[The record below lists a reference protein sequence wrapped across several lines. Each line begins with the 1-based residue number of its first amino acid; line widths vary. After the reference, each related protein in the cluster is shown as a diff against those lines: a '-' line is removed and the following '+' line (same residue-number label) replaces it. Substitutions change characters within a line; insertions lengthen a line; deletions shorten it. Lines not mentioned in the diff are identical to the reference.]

1 MTPPSAPSGVQ
12 RLTWLLL
19 ALALAATAWLLAHAP
34 AAKRAATPRA
44 EVDIVAAVPAGPE
57 LLFTADVAALGA
69 QAAGELLQA
78 GGGALLGL
86 RELCGFEPLLGLR
99 RLALAMPAAQP
110 GETAGDFAL
119 IAETSLQPEPVLRCA
134 EAVIHKRGG
143 KPVRSHLGAFSSVRD
158 QDKPLGEVA
167 IRGDGLFVLSGGQ
180 YFRDVMDAASGA
192 RHEDEAAQ
200 LRSRVHAAVRR
211 KLGPSQLALS
221 LLVGPRLPLPGVQA
235 LGLGLTVDN
244 DVQLRG
250 YVVCASASGC
260 QDAASLI
267 GNLRENAARDSGI
280 AGLAGVR
287 IEQHHQQL
295 DISGRLARTELAPLF
310 QQLLAP

>member
-19 ALALAATAWLLAHAP
+19 ALALAATGWLLVRAPGAKP
-34 AAKRAATPRA
+34 AASPRA

-57 LLFTADVAALGA
+57 LLVTADVASLGA

-78 GGGALLGL
+78 GGAAFLGL

-99 RLALAMPAAQP
+99 RLALAMPRAEP
-110 GETAGDFAL
+110 GEATADFAL
-119 IAETSLQPEPVLRCA
+119 IAETSLEPEPVLRCA
-134 EAVIHKRGG
+134 EAVIRKRGG
-143 KPVRSHLGAFSSVRD
+143 KPVRSSLGAFTSVRD
-158 QDKPLGEVA
+158 QNKPLGEVA
-167 IRGDGLFVLSGGQ
+167 IRADGLFVLSGGQ
-180 YFRDVMDAASGA
+180 YFRDVIDAASGA

-211 KLGPSQLALS
+211 KLGSSQLALS
-221 LLVGPRLPLPGVQA
+221 WLVGPRLPLPGVQA
-235 LGLGLTVDN
+235 LGLGLTATS

-250 YVVCASASGC
+250 YVVCASAAGC

-267 GNLRENAARDSGI
+267 GNMRDEIARDSSI
-280 AGLAGVR
+280 AGLASVK
-287 IEQHHQQL
+287 IEQHDLQL
-295 DISGRLARTELAPLF
+295 EVTGRLARTELAPLLK
-310 QQLLAP
+310 QLLAP

>member
-19 ALALAATAWLLAHAP
+19 AVALAATGWLLVRAPGAKHA
-34 AAKRAATPRA
+34 APRA

-78 GGGALLGL
+78 GGGAFLGL

-99 RLALAMPAAQP
+99 RLALAMPRAEAGEAA
-110 GETAGDFAL
+110 ADFAL
-119 IAETSLQPEPVLRCA
+119 VAETSLEPEPVLRCA
-134 EAVIHKRGG
+134 EAVIRKRGG
-143 KPVRSHLGAFSSVRD
+143 KPVRSTLGAFSSVRD
-158 QDKPLGEVA
+158 QERPLGEVA
-167 IRGDGLFVLSGGQ
+167 IRGDGLFVLSGGK
-180 YFRDVMDAASGA
+180 YFRDVIDAASGA

-211 KLGPSQLALS
+211 KLGRSQLALS

-235 LGLGLTVDN
+235 LGLGLTAAD

-250 YVVCASASGC
+250 YVVCASAPGC
-260 QDAASLI
+260 QDAASII
-267 GNLRENAARDSGI
+267 GNIRDDAVRDSGI
-280 AGLAGVR
+280 AGLASVK
-287 IEQHHQQL
+287 IEQHDQQL
-295 DISGRLARTELAPLF
+295 DVTGRLARTELAPLLK
-310 QQLLAP
+310 QLLAP